1 MLIKL
6 YIHPNKLTNLKNDEA
21 VLAKQM
27 PNSQYEIEI
36 FVDTKNYRVS
46 YQENGVL
53 LEKKT
58 FLDKLFKRG

>member
-6 YIHPNKLTNLKNDEA
+6 YIHPNKLTNLKNNEA

-36 FVDTKNYRVS
+36 LVDVKNYKVS

>member
-6 YIHPNKLTNLKNDEA
+6 YIHPNKLTNLKNNEA

-36 FVDTKNYRVS
+36 LVNVKNYKVS